1 MPPRPY
7 VLSEATW
14 DDVRAAS
21 YEVAILPWG
30 ATEAH
35 NRHLPYGT
43 DNIEAEAVA
52 VRAAGKAW
60 ERGARAVV
68 LPTVPFGVQTGQR
81 EIPLCL
87 NMNPSTQAAVIRDL
101 LPALSMHGVRKLL
114 ILNGHGG
121 NDFRQII
128 RELQPGAGLL
138 LCQANWYNAV
148 KPGPYFDE
156 PGDHAGELETSV
168 MQHVAPDLVRPLSTA
183 GPGSARPFTIEAFR
197 DGSAW
202 TPRHW
207 IEVTDDTGVGN
218 PASAS
223 AEKGERFLA
232 AVVDWLSDFLVE
244 LAAADPGNLH
254 ESPSDS

>member
-7 VLSEATW
+7 ILSEATW
-14 DDVRAAS
+14 EDVRGSS

-43 DNIEAEAVA
+43 DNMEAEAVA
-52 VRAAGKAW
+52 IRAAANAW
-60 ERGARAVV
+60 DKGARVVV

-121 NDFRQII
+121 MISGRSSASCS
-128 RELQPGAGLL
+128 R
-138 LCQANWYNAV
+138 
-148 KPGPYFDE
+148 KP
-156 PGDHAGELETSV
+156 AS
-168 MQHVAPDLVRPLSTA
+168 S
-183 GPGSARPFTIEAFR
+183 SARP
-197 DGSAW
+197 
-202 TPRHW
+202 
-207 IEVTDDTGVGN
+207 TGTV
-218 PASAS
+218 
-223 AEKGERFLA
+223 R
-232 AVVDWLSDFLVE
+232 
-244 LAAADPGNLH
+244 
-254 ESPSDS
+254 